1 MDVKKLATVRRFK
14 SAPLSLKQA
23 AKDTPLSIDAENG
36 IIHNVIMCQVG
47 EAKGHG
53 VHLEQSFIDALVA
66 YDNQNFSN
74 GLKARFDHPA
84 LCEGTMG
91 TQLGKFTNFRVVEDK
106 AVADLQLLAAADA
119 SPKHP
124 QMREWTLKMAQESP
138 DFLMSSIVFSIKDL
152 YQYNA
157 DGEKVILT
165 RDEEGYLENYD
176 EKAGNIYISM
186 DKHFYTDIVEAGAAT
201 DSLFSEQFN
210 SDKFGIRA
218 VEFFEDNSDVLDFL
232 KESPEK
238 VAEFLTKLG
247 VTLPT
252 TNIDA
257 SAEALAEAQASINAL
272 EIEID
277 SYKSGDVELRSQLS
291 RATQRIADLEAE
303 VAELRELPAGT
314 LAGGEK
320 GPDDE
325 IVMNEELSEFGSGIK
340 AFAKARRY

>member
-53 VHLEQSFIDALVA
+53 VHLEQSFIEELVA
-66 YDNQNFSN
+66 YDNQYHAN

-138 DFLMSSIVFSIKDL
+138 DFLMSSIVFSRKDL

-157 DGEKVILT
+157 DGEKVILE
-165 RDEEGYLENYD
+165 RDMEGDFTNYD
-176 EKAGNIYISM
+176 EKAGNIYIEM

-210 SDKFGIRA
+210 EDKFGIRA
-218 VEFFEDNSDVLDFL
+218 VEFFEDNSDVLEFL
-232 KESPEK
+232 KQSPEK
-238 VAEFLTKLG
+238 VTEFLTKLG

-252 TNIDA
+252 TNIDP
-257 SAEALAEAQASINAL
+257 SAEALSAAQTRITEL
-272 EIEID
+272 ETENE
-277 SYKSGDVELRSQLS
+277 SYKTGEATIRTELST
-291 RATQRIADLEAE
+291 AKQRITDLEAE
-303 VAELRELPAGT
+303 VAELREQPAGT

-325 IVMNEELSEFGSGIK
+325 IVANEELSGFGSGLK
-340 AFAKARRY
+340 AFAKARRF